1 MLGTA
6 FMYGYNIFQN
16 RTSETTT
23 GRELNKGIHSLVMS
37 SIYEETENKSSEYI
51 FQEVERSEG
60 TDAPENPVPTACTAK
75 NQNWGQIIDRGA
87 RLLFPITYS
96 AFTVGYFVLIF

>member
-1 MLGTA
+1 
-6 FMYGYNIFQN
+6 
-16 RTSETTT
+16 
-23 GRELNKGIHSLVMS
+23 MS
-37 SIYEETENKSSEYI
+37 SIYEQTENNSSEYI

-60 TDAPENPVPTACTAK
+60 TDPPENPAPVPTACTAT